1 MSEINHDNINNN
13 LQSSPTSEEKN
24 WALGAHAAA
33 LIGFVIPFGSILGPL
48 VVWLMKKDTMEFV
61 DDHGKEA
68 LNFNITMALIMF
80 VCFLLLFVV
89 IGAFLLPIAIL
100 VWLIF
105 TVIAM
110 IEASK
115 GNTYRY
121 PFAIRL
127 VQ

>member
-1 MSEINHDNINNN
+1 MNENN
-13 LQSSPTSEEKN
+13 LQDTPTPEEKN
-24 WALGAHAAA
+24 WGLAAHAAS
-33 LIGFVIPFGSILGPL
+33 LIGFVIPFGNILGPL
-48 VVWLMKKDTMEFV
+48 VVWLMKKDTMNFV

-68 LNFNITMALIMF
+68 LNFNITIALIAF
-80 VCFLLLFVV
+80 VCFILMFVV
-89 IGAFLLPIAIL
+89 IGVFLLLIVVL

-127 VQ
+127 VN